1 VLRSVRSDMFIEPSR
16 KLENQSSFR
25 SEMFALIALLKELI
39 SFIISNESINIQP
52 LRGWEFLNP
61 LQ

>member
-1 VLRSVRSDMFIEPSR
+1 MFIEPSR

-25 SEMFALIALLKELI
+25 SEMFALIALLKELV